1 MKIRKFLTGMTAG
14 IMAVSSAIFCQVSA
28 GAVDVTLENGTA
40 VASWADFEVDLSKAG
55 TATEDSTLVISC
67 PAPDGAENG
76 HRLFS
81 VILNDKDWEDPT
93 YSMSYDDSRAE
104 FSITVPGSEL
114 VGKSKLTI
122 QGGDT
127 DVNITVKAVGFAEDT
142 RATAEL
148 TLDLPINISMDAH
161 TDDNTIGVNA
171 SYEINVTDQFNVKTY
186 GDLLDTFKGA
196 DLPAGK
202 YVSDSLGLGADGF
215 EMNIGFMCRDGNGN
229 EYWGSTNDTVSYKDG
244 GFLAID
250 SDNYYSGSRDDKIGE
265 INVTI
270 RPKMEYVESEGKN
283 QAVSEK
289 VRNLKDG
296 DTITI
301 QTAEDT
307 RTTAELT
314 LDLPINISM
323 DAHTDDNTIGVNAS
337 YEINV
342 TDQFNVKTYGDLL
355 DTFKGADLPAGKY
368 VSDSLGLGADGF
380 EMNIGFMCRDG
391 NGNEYWGSTNDTVSY
406 KDGGFL
412 AIDSDNY
419 YSGSRD
425 DKIGEI
431 NVTIRPKME
440 YVESE
445 GKNQAVS
452 EKVRNLKDGDTITI
466 QTAEDTRRE
475 VTVPAPTGAI
485 VMYCYRN
492 EWHNGTMANAD
503 IPAASVSG
511 ITTGKTTVKELKQ
524 TVKTVSSSGK
534 PVYTKDSLNV
544 GKDAFSYAV
553 WLHLKNGAKEDW
565 WRGDLVSFD
574 DIAALDTD
582 DISADYDEF
591 IIEEIGLTVFP
602 KIAELPDGRTQA
614 VNETIRS
621 LDPEKTEKIYIND
634 MDTVE
639 DDEDDIKYDGL
650 GKVMEEGTKIFGKA
664 EWNPE
669 QLDITIAA
677 IDPSWLKT
685 EDDVIIFKMKYNKT
699 YYDEWANLVIS
710 KNDGDYSEG
719 FAYRFPA
726 RDFNIHIRAG
736 ELMKYWNCKTVKELG
751 EKNLSVQL
759 WEPKEGDSVD
769 YQISII
775 SPKFEDKI
783 DAPADKPAD
792 YIPPAI
798 ENPRPNV
805 TNAQTTGVKPSE
817 KNPGENVYDTRF
829 VMSVPERSVLSS
841 GKKMVAYITIKR
853 LDTKQV
859 ATIMTTVCY
868 DNVSAIGSVISA
880 GEGEKLLAFA
890 VINIPEGVSIE
901 YTSIILSES
910 EE

>member
-14 IMAVSSAIFCQVSA
+14 IMAVSSAIVCQVSA

-55 TATEDSTLVISC
+55 TATEDSSLVISC

-81 VILNDKDWEDPT
+81 VILNDKDWENPT

-114 VGKSKLTI
+114 VGRSKLTI
-122 QGGDT
+122 QGGNT
-127 DVNITVKAVGFAEDT
+127 AVNITVKAVGFAEDT
-142 RATAEL
+142 RTTAEL
-148 TLDLPINISMDAH
+148 TLDLPINISMDAY

-202 YVSDSLGLGADGF
+202 YVSDSLGLGAGGF
-215 EMNIGFMCRDGNGN
+215 EMNIGFMGRDGNGN

-250 SDNYYSGSRDDKIGE
+250 SDNYYPGSRDDKIGE

-314 LDLPINISM
+314 LDLPINIRM

-342 TDQFNVKTYGDLL
+342 TNQFNVKTYGDLL

-368 VSDSLGLGADGF
+368 VSDSLGLGAGGF
-380 EMNIGFMCRDG
+380 EMNIGFMGRDG

-419 YSGSRD
+419 YPGSRD

-466 QTAEDTRRE
+466 QTAEDTRSE

-544 GKDAFSYAV
+544 GKDAFSYAI
-553 WLHLKNGAKEDW
+553 WLHLKNGAQEDW

-582 DISADYDEF
+582 DISADYDDF

-650 GKVMEEGTKIFGKA
+650 GEVMEEGTKIFSKA
-664 EWNPE
+664 EWDTE

-719 FAYRFPA
+719 FAYQFPA

-853 LDTKQV
+853 LDTNQV

>member
-14 IMAVSSAIFCQVSA
+14 IMAVSSAIVCQVSA
-28 GAVDVTLENGTA
+28 GAVNVTLENGTA
-40 VASWADFEVDLSKAG
+40 VASWADFEVDLRKAG
-55 TATEDSTLVISC
+55 TATEDSSLVISC

-93 YSMSYDDSRAE
+93 YSMSYDDSKAE
-104 FSITVPGSEL
+104 FSVTVPGSEL
-114 VGKSKLTI
+114 VGRSKLTI

-127 DVNITVKAVGFAEDT
+127 AVNITVKAVGFAEDT
-142 RATAEL
+142 RTTAEL
-148 TLDLPINISMDAH
+148 TLDLPINISMDAY

-202 YVSDSLGLGADGF
+202 YVSDSLGLGAGGF
-215 EMNIGFMCRDGNGN
+215 EMNIGFMGRDGNGN
-229 EYWGSTNDTVSYKDG
+229 EYWGCTNDTVSYKDG

-250 SDNYYSGSRDDKIGE
+250 SDNYY
-265 INVTI
+265 
-270 RPKMEYVESEGKN
+270 P
-283 QAVSEK
+283 
-289 VRNLKDG
+289 
-296 DTITI
+296 
-301 QTAEDT
+301 
-307 RTTAELT
+307 
-314 LDLPINISM
+314 
-323 DAHTDDNTIGVNAS
+323 
-337 YEINV
+337 
-342 TDQFNVKTYGDLL
+342 
-355 DTFKGADLPAGKY
+355 
-368 VSDSLGLGADGF
+368 
-380 EMNIGFMCRDG
+380 
-391 NGNEYWGSTNDTVSY
+391 
-406 KDGGFL
+406 
-412 AIDSDNY
+412 
-419 YSGSRD
+419 GSRD

-475 VTVPAPTGAI
+475 VTVPSPTGAI

-553 WLHLKNGAKEDW
+553 WLHLKNGAQEDW

-582 DISADYDEF
+582 DISADYDDF

-650 GKVMEEGTKIFGKA
+650 GEVMEEGTKIFSKA
-664 EWNPE
+664 EWDPE

-699 YYDEWANLVIS
+699 YYDEWASLVIS

-719 FAYRFPA
+719 FAYQFPA

-853 LDTKQV
+853 LDTNQV

-880 GEGEKLLAFA
+880 GKGEKLLAFA